1 MTIPR
6 YDHFI
11 NGAVVAPSGGEYMD
25 VYNPATGEVI
35 AQVACGTAQDVDA
48 AVAAAQAA
56 FDNPAWRDQ
65 TPAQR
70 AALINQFIAVIKA
83 NAQELAYLE
92 IISSGATV
100 SRVGSLDILMMID
113 ACMTMADVVSSY
125 PFVSNLPA
133 KIIPELADIKVVKEP
148 IGVCGLIPAW
158 NIPMVMYI
166 NKVLPALAAG
176 NTVVIKPS
184 ELTPNTS
191 TRLTQLLA
199 PLLPPGVL
207 NLVNGVGS
215 VVGEAITQHPGVAK
229 ISFTGSTAVGKR
241 IQANAAAS
249 LKRVTLELG
258 GKGAAIV
265 TPDADLDATA
275 HGVLYGVM
283 LNAGQACE
291 SGTRLL
297 VHESIYDAMLDKLAT
312 LANGLKIGNPLAPD
326 TVIGPM
332 SHAGHGQRV
341 LGYIRSAV
349 EEGARVVCGGERVD
363 VPGCE
368 GGFFVRPTVLA
379 DCHNQMKAVR
389 EEIFGP
395 VLAVI
400 KYQDEAQAIAIAN
413 DSDYGLSAGVW
424 TGDVLA
430 AQRIARRLRA
440 GSVWINDWHM
450 LRSDVP
456 FGGFKQSGTGREFGI
471 AGLESFLETK
481 AISTAFQRDPAKKA
495 LTYGIVHKHPAAV

>member
-1 MTIPR
+1 MAIPR
-6 YDHFI
+6 LDHFI
-11 NGAVVAPSGGEYMD
+11 DGVNVAPASGEYMA
-25 VYNPATGEVI
+25 VHNPATGEI
-35 AQVACGTAQDVDA
+35 ISEVACGNEADVDR
-48 AVAAAQAA
+48 AVAAAQRA
-56 FDNPAWRDQ
+56 FNDPAWRDQ
-65 TPAQR
+65 TPTQR
-70 AALINQFIAVIKA
+70 AALINKFIEVIKH

-100 SRVGSLDILMMID
+100 SRVGVLDILMMVD
-113 ACMTMADVVSSY
+113 ACMVMADVLQTY
-125 PFVSNLPA
+125 PFTQTAPA
-133 KIIPELADIKVVKEP
+133 KTLPEMTDVKIVQEP

-158 NIPMVMYI
+158 NVPMVMFMQKI
-166 NKVLPALAAG
+166 LPALAAG
-176 NTVVIKPS
+176 NTVVVKPA

-207 NLVNGVGS
+207 NLVNGAGS
-215 VVGEAITQHPGVAK
+215 VVGEAMTLHPGIGK
-229 ISFTGSTAVGKR
+229 ISFTGSTAIGKR
-241 IQANAAAS
+241 VQVNAAAT

-265 TPDADLDATA
+265 TADADLDAA
-275 HGVLYGVM
+275 AKGILFGVM

-297 VHESIYDAMLDKLAT
+297 VHESVYEPLLGKLAE
-312 LANGLKIGNPLAPD
+312 LANGLKVGNPLDPQ

-332 SHAGHGQRV
+332 SHAIHGERV

-349 EEGARVVCGGERVD
+349 EAGARVICGGERAV

-368 GGFFVRPTVLA
+368 GGFFVQPTVLA
-379 DCHNQMKAVR
+379 DCNNHMKAVR

-395 VLAVI
+395 VLCVI
-400 KYQDEAQAIAIAN
+400 KYSDEADAIAIAN

-430 AQRIARRLRA
+430 AQSIARRLRA

-456 FGGFKQSGTGREFGI
+456 FGGFKQSGTGREFGV
-471 AGLESFLETK
+471 AGLEAFLETK
-481 AISTAFQRDPAKKA
+481 AISTAFQRDPAKKQM
-495 LTYGIVHKHPAAV
+495 TYGIVNKPA